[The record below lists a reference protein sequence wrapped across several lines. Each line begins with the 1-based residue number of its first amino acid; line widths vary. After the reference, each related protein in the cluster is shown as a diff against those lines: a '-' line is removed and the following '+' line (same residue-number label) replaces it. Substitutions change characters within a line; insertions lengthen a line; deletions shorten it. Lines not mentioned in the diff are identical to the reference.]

1 MIDMT
6 DKELFEDLSYTRKNV
21 YETLDD
27 AEKQKM
33 FSLCEDYKSFLNKGK
48 TERKCV
54 SEAIKLAEENGFVPI
69 ENIER
74 LNPGD
79 KVYAVN
85 RKKNIFLAVI
95 GTEDIQNGI
104 NIVGAHID
112 SPRLDLKQNPLYEKL
127 DMALLK
133 THYYGGIKKYQWMA
147 TPLAMHGVV
156 ATHDGI
162 KEISI
167 GDEEGDPV
175 FCITD
180 LLPHLAKDQMSK
192 KMTEGIEAENMNVLI
207 AGFPTEAED
216 VKEKVKFAVLK
227 LLNEKYGMRE
237 KDFQSAEIELVPA
250 GKAKD
255 VGLDRSFIGS
265 YGQDDRVCAYTTLRA
280 IFEVKAPKK
289 TAVAFLADK
298 EEIGSMGN
306 TGSQSAFMTMTIAEL
321 VEKCTGSCSVTALN
335 RVITN
340 SACMSSDVNAA
351 VDPNYESVY
360 EPLNATYAGRGV
372 AITKYTGARGKY
384 DSSDA
389 SAEFVYEMRKIMEES
404 GVVWQTG
411 ELGKVD
417 QGGGGTIAQ
426 YVANLNM
433 DVIDVGVPV
442 LSMHAPFEVT
452 SKSDVY
458 MAYKAY
464 VAFYTVR

>member
-1 MIDMT
+1 MT
-6 DKELFEDLSYTRKNV
+6 DKELFEDLSYQRKNV
-21 YETLDD
+21 YEIMDD
-27 AEKQKM
+27 AAKAEM
-33 FSLCEDYKSFLNKGK
+33 STLCEDYKVFLDKGK
-48 TERKCV
+48 TERECV
-54 SEAIKLAEENGFVPI
+54 IEAVRLAEENGFVPL
-69 ENIER
+69 EAKAE
-74 LNPGD
+74 LKAGD
-79 KVYAVN
+79 KVYVVN
-85 RKKNIFLAVI
+85 RKKNILLAVI
-95 GTEDIQNGI
+95 GTEDIEKGF
-104 NIVGAHID
+104 NIASAHID
-112 SPRLDLKQNPLYEKL
+112 SPRLDLKQNPLYEKT

-133 THYYGGIKKYQWMA
+133 THYYGGIKKYQWTA
-147 TPLAMHGVV
+147 IPLAIHGVV
-156 ATHDGI
+156 VTDDEI
-162 KEISI
+162 KTINI
-167 GDEEGDPV
+167 GDKAGDPV

-207 AGFPTEAED
+207 AGMPTPSEE
-216 VKEKVKFAVLK
+216 VKEKVKLTVLK
-227 LLNEKYGMRE
+227 LLYEEYGIKE
-237 KDFQSAEIELVPA
+237 SDFQTAEIEIVPA
-250 GKAKD
+250 GNARD
-255 VGLDRSFIGS
+255 VGFDRSFVGA

-280 IFEVKAPKK
+280 ILEIENPKK

-306 TGSQSAFMTMTIAEL
+306 TGSQSAFMQMMIAEI
-321 VEKCTGSCSVTALN
+321 VEKLTGSCSITKLN

-340 SACMSSDVNAA
+340 TACMSSDVNAA

-360 EPLNATYAGRGV
+360 EMKNATFAGYGV

-389 SAEFVYEMRKIMEES
+389 SAEFVYAMKKIMDDNN
-404 GVVWQTG
+404 VIWQTG

-452 SKSDVY
+452 AKCDVY

-464 VAFYTVR
+464 KAFYIDR

>member
-1 MIDMT
+1 MT
-6 DKELFEDLSYTRKNV
+6 DKELFEDLSYQRKNV
-21 YETLDD
+21 YEIMDD
-27 AEKQKM
+27 AAKAEM
-33 FSLCEDYKSFLNKGK
+33 STLCEDYKVFLDKGK
-48 TERKCV
+48 TERECV
-54 SEAIKLAEENGFVPI
+54 IEAVRLAEENGFVPL
-69 ENIER
+69 EAKAE
-74 LNPGD
+74 LKAGD
-79 KVYAVN
+79 KVYVVN
-85 RKKNIFLAVI
+85 RKKNILLAVI
-95 GTEDIQNGI
+95 GTEDIEKGF
-104 NIVGAHID
+104 NIAGAHID
-112 SPRLDLKQNPLYEKL
+112 SPRLDLKQNPLYEKT

-133 THYYGGIKKYQWMA
+133 THYYGGIKKYQWTA
-147 TPLAMHGVV
+147 IPLAIHGVV
-156 ATHDGI
+156 VTDDGI
-162 KEISI
+162 KTINI
-167 GDEEGDPV
+167 GDKAGDPV

-207 AGFPTEAED
+207 AGMPTPSEE
-216 VKEKVKFAVLK
+216 VKEKVKLTVLK
-227 LLNEKYGMRE
+227 LLYEEYGIKE
-237 KDFQSAEIELVPA
+237 SDFQTAEIEIVPA
-250 GKAKD
+250 GNARD
-255 VGLDRSFIGS
+255 VGFDRSFVGA

-280 IFEVKAPKK
+280 ILEIENPKK

-306 TGSQSAFMTMTIAEL
+306 TGSQSAFMQMMIAEI
-321 VEKCTGSCSVTALN
+321 VEKLTGSCSITKLN

-340 SACMSSDVNAA
+340 TACMSSDVNAA

-360 EPLNATYAGRGV
+360 EMKNATFAGYGV

-389 SAEFVYEMRKIMEES
+389 SAEFVYAMKKIMDDNN
-404 GVVWQTG
+404 VIWQTG

-452 SKSDVY
+452 AKCDVY

-464 VAFYTVR
+464 KAFYIDR